1 LDYLADRIKAGEQGS
16 DKPVGNAIRYLGWIV
31 RSINDGTLPASSY
44 GVRKGS
50 QQKIPVRLAN
60 HASRDQEHAAWLRS
74 LQEKG
79 FELDAKGIPR
89 KSAKN

>member
-1 LDYLADRIKAGEQGS
+1 MAFA
-16 DKPVGNAIRYLGWIV
+16 
-31 RSINDGTLPASSY
+31 
-44 GVRKGS
+44 KGS